1 MARGIYGKEI
11 PEREE
16 AEWRLWQNMMEK
28 GLQDLGTN
36 HTLKTEQYECYQ
48 KHIPGSSLAAQWLIL
63 YANAGDGVQSL
74 IREISKISL
83 AVWPNN

>member
-28 GLQDLGTN
+28 SL
-36 HTLKTEQYECYQ
+36 
-48 KHIPGSSLAAQWLIL
+48 PGSGSGETAYFRVLVFIVLSNSVIT
-63 YANAGDGVQSL
+63 
-74 IREISKISL
+74 ISGIF
-83 AVWPNN
+83 